1 MGYRVAVVGA
11 TGNVGR
17 GVLKELAHSEIEVE
31 KVFALASEK
40 SSGKEISYGDT
51 NTTVSAL
58 QDFNFDNVDI
68 VFFATRAKIS
78 KEYVIPASQK
88 VKLVVDLSSYFRMHK
103 DIPLV
108 VPEVNLESLALAKKS
123 KIITN
128 PNCVVIPMVTALK
141 KLDDFAKVSR
151 LVVSTYQSVSGAG
164 KEAMDNLYS
173 QTKGK
178 MFNVFAGNNKKET
191 IAFNIIPKIDEFA
204 ENGYTQEEIKVINET
219 KKILSEDIEV
229 TATCV
234 RIPVFVGH
242 SISVNA
248 EFSKNISAQT
258 AYDILENA
266 EGVITDKRHHTPY
279 FTPLDCVG
287 QDEVFVSRIRQD
299 TAKNILNLWIV
310 SDNLKK
316 GAGLNA
322 IQIAE
327 KYIKLYL

>member
-51 NTTVSAL
+51 NITVSAL

-78 KEYVIPASQK
+78 KEYVMPASQK

-219 KKILSEDIEV
+219 KKILSKDIEV

-258 AYDILENA
+258 AYDILGNT

-279 FTPLDCVG
+279 FTPLDCIG

-310 SDNLKK
+310 SDNLRK
-316 GAGLNA
+316 GAALNA
-322 IQIAE
+322 MQIAE

>member
-1 MGYRVAVVGA
+1 MGYKIAVVGA

-17 GVLKELAHSEIEVE
+17 GVLKELLQSKIEVE

-40 SSGKEISYGDT
+40 SSGKEVSYGDA
-51 NTTVSAL
+51 NITVRSL
-58 QDFNFDNVDI
+58 RGFNFDDIDI
-68 VFFATRAKIS
+68 VFFATRAKVS

-88 VKLVVDLSSYFRMHK
+88 AKLVIDLSSYFRMNK
-103 DIPLV
+103 DVPLV
-108 VPEVNLESLALAKKS
+108 VPEVNLESLVLAKKS
-123 KIITN
+123 KIVTN
-128 PNCVVIPMVTALK
+128 PNCVVIPMVVALK
-141 KLDDFAKVSR
+141 KLDDVAEVSR

-164 KEAMDNLYS
+164 KKAMDNLYS
-173 QTKGK
+173 QTKDK
-178 MFNVFAGNNKKET
+178 MFNIFAEDDQKER
-191 IAFNIIPKIDEFA
+191 IAFNIIPKIDEFT
-204 ENGYTQEEIKVINET
+204 ENGYTQEEIKIINET

-229 TATCV
+229 SPTCV

-248 EFSKNISAQT
+248 EFSKNISAQM

-266 EGVITDKRHHTPY
+266 EGVITDKKHHSPY
-279 FTPLDCVG
+279 FTPLDCAG
-287 QDEVFVSRIRQD
+287 RNEVFVSRIRQD

-316 GAGLNA
+316 GAALNA

-327 KYIKLYL
+327 EYVKLYL